1 MKKLRDILYRSR
13 IKEVRGSTD
22 LDVTRI
28 AFDSRQVEPGNVF
41 VAVRGTT
48 VDGHDYINKA
58 ISAGASAIVCED
70 FPQEL
75 DSEKTYVKVSSS
87 AISLGYMASNFFD
100 NPSEKLEVIGVT
112 GTNGKTSVVTL
123 LYQLFSD
130 LGHKCGQ
137 LSTVENRINDKVF
150 PSTHTTSDALS
161 INYLMRE
168 MVSKGCKYCF
178 MEVSS
183 HALDQHRVAGICFSR
198 AVFTNITHD
207 HLDYHKTFNNYLA
220 AKKKLFDML
229 CADSLAI
236 VNKDDQ
242 HWASLIKNSPTRV
255 RTFGLKSSSDYKGKI
270 VENSMSGLHLEINGF
285 ELWTPLVGRFNASN
299 LIAVFAVANTY
310 DQDDVK
316 VLTVL
321 SKLRGARGRFQQVTS
336 DDGVHGIVDYAHTPD
351 ALQNVLRT
359 IDQVRSGNE
368 KIITVIG
375 CGGDR
380 DREKRPR
387 MAQIAARFSDR
398 VVLTSDNPRSEDAVA
413 IIDEMK
419 SGLNPIE
426 KSKTLELVNR
436 AEAIKTAVMMSA
448 PGDVILV
455 AGKGHETYQ
464 DVRGKKIPFDD
475 LKILQEIMNQT
486 TS

>member
-13 IKEVRGSTD
+13 INEVVGTTD

-28 AFDSRQVEPGNVF
+28 AFDSRRVEPGNVF
-41 VAVRGTT
+41 VAVRGTA
-48 VDGHDYINKA
+48 VDGHDFINKA
-58 ISAGASAIVCED
+58 ISAGASAVVCEE

-75 DSEKTYVKVSSS
+75 DSRITYVKVSNS
-87 AISLGYMASNFFD
+87 AISLGLMAHNYFD

-123 LYQLFSD
+123 LHQLFSD
-130 LGHKCGQ
+130 LGYKCGQ
-137 LSTVENRINDKVF
+137 LSTVENKIGNKIY

-161 INYLMRE
+161 INYMMRE
-168 MVSKGCKYCF
+168 MVTQGCSFCF

-207 HLDYHKTFNNYLA
+207 HLDYHLTFDNYLA

-255 RTFGLKSSSDYKGKI
+255 RTFGLKSSSDFKGKI
-270 VENSMSGLHLEINGF
+270 VENSLSGLQLEVNGF

-299 LIAVFAVANTY
+299 LLAVFAVANTY
-310 DQDDVK
+310 EQDDVK
-316 VLTVL
+316 VLTAL
-321 SKLRGARGRFQQVTS
+321 SKLKGARGRFQQITS
-336 DDGVHGIVDYAHTPD
+336 GDGVHGIVDYAHTPD

-359 IDQVRSGNE
+359 LDQIRSGNE

-398 VVLTSDNPRSEDAVA
+398 VILTSDNPRSENPAD

-419 SGLNPIE
+419 AGLNPVE

-464 DVRGKKIPFDD
+464 EIKGKRFPFDD

-486 TS
+486 AS